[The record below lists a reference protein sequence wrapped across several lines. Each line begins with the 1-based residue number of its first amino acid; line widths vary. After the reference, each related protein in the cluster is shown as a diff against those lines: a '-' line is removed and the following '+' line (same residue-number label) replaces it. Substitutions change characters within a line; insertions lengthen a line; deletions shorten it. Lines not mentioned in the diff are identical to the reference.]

1 MRLAAFNV
9 ENLFQRVKAF
19 NDADPETHRDILD
32 AHSELNKL
40 FEKPVYTAADKT
52 RILALMDT
60 LGILNRDEGRFVQLR
75 KIRGR
80 LITRPRSGPPRI
92 DADGRDDWVGWL
104 ELKTGPVDETAF
116 QNTARV
122 IAEAN
127 VDVLALV
134 EVESRPV
141 MLEFHDYI
149 YQPVTADQYGPMML
163 IDGNDARG
171 IDVGL
176 MLRPGYRVASML
188 SHVDDRMPDG
198 QAIFSRDCPEYTVEL
213 PNGARIVV
221 LPNHFKS
228 KYGGNDPRSRAKR
241 RAQAEAVAGYYR
253 RLRLMGQRFVAILGD
268 LNDTPDSEELAPL
281 FATDLREVSDHP
293 AFTAFQFDSSRGGR
307 GIGTFQT
314 GSDNHK
320 IDYIFLSPALW
331 DRVTL
336 GGMVRKGAWT
346 ASGRWDMFDTLT
358 KPHHA
363 ASDHHLIWVDIDL

>member
-1 MRLAAFNV
+1 M
-9 ENLFQRVKAF
+9 
-19 NDADPETHRDILD
+19 
-32 AHSELNKL
+32 
-40 FEKPVYTAADKT
+40 
-52 RILALMDT
+52 
-60 LGILNRDEGRFVQLR
+60 GILNRDEGRFVWLR

-92 DADGRDDWVGWL
+92 EADGRDDWVGWL

-163 IDGNDARG
+163 IDGNDSRG

-176 MLRPGYRVASML
+176 MLRPGYRIASML

-198 QAIFSRDCPEYTVEL
+198 QPIFSRDCPEYTVEL

-253 RLRLMGQRFVAILGD
+253 RLRL
-268 LNDTPDSEELAPL
+268 
-281 FATDLREVSDHP
+281 
-293 AFTAFQFDSSRGGR
+293 
-307 GIGTFQT
+307 IG
-314 GSDNHK
+314 
-320 IDYIFLSPALW
+320 PALRRHPRRSERHARQRGARPPLRHRPARGLRPPRLHRVPVRLEPGRARHRDLPDRLRRPQDRLHLPVARPLGPRHARRHGPQGRL
-331 DRVTL
+331 DRV
-336 GGMVRKGAWT
+336 
-346 ASGRWDMFDTLT
+346 
-358 KPHHA
+358 A
-363 ASDHHLIWVDIDL
+363 ADGTCSTPSPGPITRHPITT